1 MKKSRR
7 ETPAKYKTHICSVDS
22 VEETANR
29 FAAKGWILWDELLLA
44 DDRVLL
50 IFENDKLDALGDA
63 GQLRQLR
70 LQTYMD
76 DLSIVAAMLSNVLRK
91 VSETQDSLISNI
103 K

>member
-7 ETPAKYKTHICSVDS
+7 ESKAKYRTHTCSVGS

-29 FAAKGWILWDELLLA
+29 FAAKGWTLWDVILLA

-50 IFENDKLDALGDA
+50 IFENDTLDALGDMT
-63 GQLRQLR
+63 QEQQIR
-70 LQTYMD
+70 LQDYLDIYTK
-76 DLSIVAAMLSNVLRK
+76 IIEMLSNVLRK